1 MIRTYCCGLHHK
13 RSTPLI
19 GENEL
24 MEFGRRSGRLHLDVP
39 VTVRLPTGKLASYA
53 AIGQETSVSR
63 QALTMDLE
71 SQINTLEPSRVQPVP
86 ATPPKLI
93 TAVGEHETTGASANS
108 SSHAAAPVVPVAT
121 AAPADAVQV
130 SVGAHI
136 PDDTEQDEGLGD
148 DIPEDTDLTA
158 RTHDRDAD
166 EAKSETDDPEN
177 VRKEVDLDVFD
188 SGAFMDG
195 MRTDH
200 PFETADEDDINLFD
214 MSDSSDS
221 ESDVDGEDVMAD
233 NETAPIV
240 DGVDDVDD
248 ADVNEDDSSTQDNGL
263 MDEELRAITKYG

>member
-1 MIRTYCCGLHHK
+1 
-13 RSTPLI
+13 
-19 GENEL
+19 

-263 MDEELRAITKYG
+263 TDEELRAITKYG

>member
-1 MIRTYCCGLHHK
+1 
-13 RSTPLI
+13 
-19 GENEL
+19 

-86 ATPPKLI
+86 ATPPKII
-93 TAVGEHETTGASANS
+93 TAVGEHETSGASANS
-108 SSHAAAPVVPVAT
+108 SSHAAAPVVLVAT

-263 MDEELRAITKYG
+263 TDEELRAITKYG